1 MKKIVI
7 FIISALFC
15 TTGNF
20 TTAQSLSEK
29 VIKNYPTSVV
39 LRVYDAMLV
48 RTFDEAQQI
57 KLADEYR
64 KQEPSIRTPHSKKRL
79 DTTNSPMVGPKSKKD
94 LSRFDTRRVSPRDV
108 GKNEPHQTG

>member
-48 RTFDEAQQI
+48 RAFDEAQQI

-64 KQEPSIRTPHSKKRL
+64 KQEQAFELLIQKRDSTQQIL
-79 DTTNSPMVGPKSKKD
+79 QWLARNQKRSQPFRHPKSIFKRCWKK
-94 LSRFDTRRVSPRDV
+94 
-108 GKNEPHQTG
+108 